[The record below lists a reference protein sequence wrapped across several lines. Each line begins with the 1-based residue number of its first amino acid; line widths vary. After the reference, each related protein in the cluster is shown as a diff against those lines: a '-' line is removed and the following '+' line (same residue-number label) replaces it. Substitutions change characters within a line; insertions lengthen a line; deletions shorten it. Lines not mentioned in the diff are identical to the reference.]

1 MRIHPFDLAIVV
13 VYLLGVT
20 ALGLWFR
27 RGQRDVKDYFLGG
40 RSAPWWALA
49 LSIVA
54 TETSTLTIIGT
65 PAISYAT
72 NLTFIQLVFGY
83 LVGRVLIVLLFLPGY
98 FRGDFFTAYALIE
111 KRFGPRMRAVAAST
125 FLVTR
130 AVAEGVRVSAF
141 ALVISVVL
149 GTSEQLAVVIVIALT
164 IFYTFEGGMKAVIW
178 TDVAQLLLYLMGSAV
193 TFLFLLHSIPGGW
206 SEVTKVAAAS
216 GNKLQFLD
224 FSFRLATKYTFWSGV
239 IGGAFL
245 TMASHGTDQ
254 TIVQR
259 LLAARNETDSR
270 KALLASGAVIL
281 LQFALFLL
289 VGVLL
294 YVFSQHVP
302 LLTAG
307 ERADRILPLF
317 LVRQMPAGLAGL
329 MLASIIAVAM
339 SNASGSL
346 NSLAA
351 SSVLD
356 FAKVWGRSIDTRRF
370 LRVSRG
376 MTLVWG
382 FVLMGFGFVK
392 WGPLLEAGLTVA
404 SLPFGSLLGLFLLG
418 TFDRGANARGALA
431 GMIVGLAA
439 ILCIFRFTNVAFTWF
454 FMIGSIVTF
463 VVGSI
468 ASRILQPRSEERRV
482 GEDGGGRWGG

>member
-1 MRIHPFDLAIVV
+1 MRIHPVDLAIVV

-27 RGQRDVKDYFLGG
+27 RGQRDVRDYFLGG

-65 PAISYAT
+65 PAISYST

-98 FRGDFFTAYALIE
+98 FRGEFFTAYALIE
-111 KRFGPRMRAVAAST
+111 KRFGQKMRAVAAST

-130 AVAEGVRVSAF
+130 AIAEGVRVSAI
-141 ALVISVVL
+141 ALVVSVVL
-149 GTSEQLAVVIVIALT
+149 GTSEKLAVVLVIALT
-164 IFYTFEGGMKAVIW
+164 VLYTFEGGMKAVIW
-178 TDVAQLLLYLMGSAV
+178 TDVAQLLLYLTGSAV
-193 TFLFLLHSIPGGW
+193 TFFVLLHRIPGGW
-206 SEVTKVAAAS
+206 REVTQVAAAA
-216 GNKLQFLD
+216 GHKLQVFN
-224 FSFRLATKYTFWSGV
+224 FSWNLAAKYTFWSGL

-259 LLAARNETDSR
+259 LLAAKSERDSR
-270 KALLASGAVIL
+270 RALLTSGAIVL
-281 LQFALFLL
+281 MQFTVFLL
-289 VGVLL
+289 IGVLL
-294 YVFSQHVP
+294 FVFAQHSL

-307 ERADRILPLF
+307 ERTDRILPLF
-317 LVRQMPAGLAGL
+317 LVREMPVGLAGL
-329 MLASIIAVAM
+329 LLASIVAVAM

-356 FAKVWGRSIDTRRF
+356 FSRLRGQSSDAARF
-370 LRVSRG
+370 LRLSRG

-382 FVLMGFGFVK
+382 LVLMGFGLVK
-392 WGPLLEAGLTVA
+392 WGPLLETGLTVA

-418 TFDRGANARGALA
+418 TLDRGANARGALV
-431 GMIVGLAA
+431 GMFAGLATV
-439 ILCIFRFTNVAFTWF
+439 LCVFQFTTVAYTWY
-454 FMIGSIVTF
+454 FMLGALVTF
-463 VVGSI
+463 FVGWL
-468 ASRILQPRSEERRV
+468 ASRIAKS
-482 GEDGGGRWGG
+482 